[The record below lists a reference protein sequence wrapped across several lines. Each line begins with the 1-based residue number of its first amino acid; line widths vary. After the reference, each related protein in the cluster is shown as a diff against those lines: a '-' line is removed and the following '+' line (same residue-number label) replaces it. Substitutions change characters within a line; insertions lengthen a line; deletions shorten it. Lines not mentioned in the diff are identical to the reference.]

1 MRAGGE
7 PGGEANCMS
16 IHVHINYHVCTPFLY
31 LVPSVFLQVGGA
43 VPGSYSKDPSLFRDD
58 AAAIK
63 GMHHCTHAHTNTQT
77 HTYIIIHPTP
87 IHSYILLNLIVC
99 LQPPQLNSSSKHG
112 KRVRGVPLKV
122 RAVGG
127 ERRGSFCSR

>member
-7 PGGEANCMS
+7 PGNCMS
-16 IHVHINYHVCTPFLY
+16 IHVHLNYHVCTPFLY

-63 GMHHCTHAHTNTQT
+63 GMHHCTHTLTHKHTNTHIHNYTPNSDSQL
-77 HTYIIIHPTP
+77 HT
-87 IHSYILLNLIVC
+87 
-99 LQPPQLNSSSKHG
+99 
-112 KRVRGVPLKV
+112 
-122 RAVGG
+122 A
-127 ERRGSFCSR
+127 